1 MIDSSIIGY
10 DGKRAVLNFTGLGN
24 YSRLIIESIADA
36 LPNAQLRVYTPRSS
50 NNPRLRPI
58 LSHPN
63 VVLSTPTGKVWP
75 HLRSV
80 WRSYGI
86 TSQIKGDKIALYH
99 GLSGE
104 LPLNIT
110 KAGIPTVVTVHDLI
124 FRRHPE
130 YYKPIDRTIYDYK
143 FRRAC
148 HDSTRIIAI
157 SERTKLDIIKYYG
170 IDPAK
175 IDVIYQGCDPQFLRD
190 VPAEEVA
197 MIKSL
202 YQLPDRYIVSVGTV
216 EERKNQLLAVKALP
230 MLPDDIKLVIVGRKT
245 PYAAAIEAYAT
256 SHALS
261 HRIIMLENVPFP
273 HLPALYA
280 GAVVSSYTSRY
291 EGFGIPV
298 IESIGVGTPCVVAT
312 GSCLEEAG
320 GPHTPAV
327 DPDSPEALARALL
340 VITEGNTD
348 IAMLRSY
355 IKRFNVA
362 DFTHQIIETYQKAI
376 TQYGQRQ

>member
-1 MIDSSIIGY
+1 MIDSSVIGY

-24 YSRLIIESIADA
+24 YSRLIIESVANA
-36 LPNAQLRVYTPRSS
+36 LPRARLRVYTPRTSD
-50 NNPRLRPI
+50 NPRLRPM
-58 LSHPN
+58 LSLPN
-63 VVLSTPTGKVWP
+63 VTLATPAGKVWQ
-75 HLRSV
+75 HLRAT

-86 TSQIKGDKIALYH
+86 TSQIREDKIAVYH

-104 LPLNIT
+104 LPFNIA
-110 KAGIPTVVTVHDLI
+110 KAGIPSVVTVHDLI

-157 SERTKLDIIKYYG
+157 SERTKLDIIEYYG
-170 IDPAK
+170 IDPDK
-175 IDVIYQGCDPQFLRD
+175 IDVIYQGCDPQFIRD
-190 VPAEEVA
+190 VPSREIEMVRS
-197 MIKSL
+197 I
-202 YQLPDRYIVSVGTV
+202 YHLPERYIVSVGTV
-216 EERKNQLLAVKALP
+216 EERKNQLLAAKALRQ
-230 MLPDDIKLVIVGRKT
+230 LPADISLVIVGRKT
-245 PYAAAIEAYAT
+245 PYAAAIQAYAN
-256 SHALS
+256 SHDIS
-261 HRIIMLENVPFP
+261 HRVIMIDNAPFT

-280 GAVVSSYTSRY
+280 GAVASTYTSRY

-320 GPHTPAV
+320 GPYTPAV
-327 DPDSPEALARALL
+327 DPDSPEALAHALL
-340 VITEGNTD
+340 GIIGGNVD
-348 IAMLRSY
+348 IDKLRSY
-355 IKRFNVA
+355 ISRFNAA
-362 DFTHQIIETYQKAI
+362 DFTHQIIETYKKAI